1 MSRKKNKDVVLERIK
16 PKQMRANHTRDLIF
30 EATARIIEEQGVDAL
45 TTNSIAIRAGISIGT
60 LYGHFANK
68 EAILVSMAR
77 QLLACDEEAILR
89 ALSSQVEPG
98 ISRVRVVIH
107 ALIDLHLMRPEV
119 RRAVMATHAANGFA
133 SEGAAVVRHTVER
146 IVSWR
151 ASAGRPHM
159 DSTAMFLATRGVI
172 GLMRAVFEEASPLLG
187 TVQFEDEL
195 TALAEGCFARAG
207 REGPAISADQASV
220 TGM

>member
-146 IVSWR
+146 IVCRRR
-151 ASAGRPHM
+151 ATPSNCWQY
-159 DSTAMFLATRGVI
+159 FWI
-172 GLMRAVFEEASPLLG
+172 GTSRSSFMEEETDHHGWA
-187 TVQFEDEL
+187 FAD
-195 TALAEGCFARAG
+195 ALAVSTLLHLGLPSPNR
-207 REGPAISADQASV
+207 SSK
-220 TGM
+220 TGTLTTLSLVACSQ